1 MKKLLLSSLLLFIV
15 VIFNSCS
22 SNNTA
27 GGQVN
32 PNTVGTPFTLK
43 YEIITPSSIS
53 TTPPAAGASSIQ
65 YTNATGQLEMDVSLT
80 SLTSGTTWTKE
91 IVVTTSNRPFPA
103 VMYAQLFLNTSGT
116 AIGNIY
122 VNGRQVSHVEKS
134 SIGTANSASVQMT
147 YSVY

>member
-1 MKKLLLSSLLLFIV
+1 M
-15 VIFNSCS
+15 
-22 SNNTA
+22 
-27 GGQVN
+27 
-32 PNTVGTPFTLK
+32 K